1 MANYSELM
9 CEAIDLIVKQRL
21 TQIQYDQTQICTIVD
36 DTRKQQGIYIVSN
49 GSARFEAYGDD
60 TYRLNDSVYVN
71 IPNGDMNEQ
80 KFIQGKRTNRNAN
93 EPFIY
98 NNPFSTFIDIT
109 GNIAN
114 ARVTTGLIANES
126 VADGD
131 ETKVLLIPDREESLT
146 GYTRLALKAKFQ
158 TSGLSPYS
166 TNDGQ
171 KIVVSG
177 DYGLRLRVSA
187 AVEGAAADD
196 EDAYYDF
203 YLNTQNMTGNP
214 YQFTSWFEQGIV
226 FNLEGIKTVK
236 KIALEFYQ
244 KSGSFKIVDDSNR
257 PVDSEPNLKVKEVS
271 IQFGYD
277 TSEFNDEKVMI
288 YTLGSQNYKR
298 PSIQASAN
306 DQNSKTINLRWIH
319 RKDNNNFISVAETGP
334 SKLTNYEIHWYRYQ
348 LGKASADRYS
358 GVYWTNFGIQKVDAD
373 GNISYEPQNNKLGFM
388 SNTFV
393 PDYNLVQEQIKAII
407 IYNNK
412 PYASNILTFTN
423 DEEIVNKPTLD
434 AIARGSALSI
444 WCDDDTYGNYLIYQL
459 GNRLIDNMQSKK
471 IRTFSLK
478 FNLPNNDE
486 TVSSLTE
493 AEKIT
498 WYIPAG
504 NTMIVIDD
512 APEPQDDQY
521 IITYERPQ
529 EGEETNITTTLPYR
543 ISGYYSQSKNN
554 NTVRCEILRDGVTY
568 TAVKELT
575 FGIQGTSGTDVTL
588 VLDFDNGVS
597 AFTTGSNDAVIVT
610 ARLYDYE
617 NKEIKNIDEYKI
629 EWYWVGNDEAEPVI
643 GNKYEINSSNI
654 PSSDYRVLKA
664 IIKKWGDGTPLEAY
678 LPVPARSSNEYLYI
692 SGPDIIQYNNQG
704 YYESSYRDPIVLYKK
719 NENGSIK
726 ELRGKDITIE
736 ANTKNAFA
744 PQVLPVQYGKLTG
757 EHILQP
763 LKMFVKDGI
772 TNFVY
777 NIKVNN
783 NTVWSQPVFIYQ
795 NRYPSQIINDWD
807 GKLIVDENEN
817 YVAAAQVIAGTKED
831 NKFTGVVLG
840 DCTTES
846 DNFLSNKIGLYGFS
860 KGVQSFGFREDGTA
874 FIGKAGIGRI
884 EFDGEKGI
892 IESGIY
898 KDNQNDK
905 RGMRID
911 LTGSYNNVG
920 ELVTAPG
927 ITAYDFTLYA
937 DGSNYPG
944 RMIKLT
950 TESFTE
956 ENGIALQIGSVY
968 TKDNKTVDNRFMV
981 AWDGSIVA
989 NKGTFK
995 GTIEAEE
1002 GTIGGFDG
1010 WTIKKGLI
1018 YDATKKVVLAS
1029 KAADKLDSNFGSWI
1043 TKAGIYTSYGQIG
1056 NWVIGDYNNYSGSLY
1071 AQNYNGYTTILNPG
1085 YIQTGNIYTQTTIE
1099 GGKITNQRLR
1109 AQGNYLKLLKTTID
1123 GGVIETDSIT
1133 ATEGKIGGWEI
1144 DNVSLYNTDKNLI
1157 LHSSEGLTLN
1167 KTKILGTQIEQF
1179 YLTTYKTED
1188 KSTAVYSIE
1197 LGTEVGCQLG
1207 STKTYIKIERPDVI
1221 NLQLGP
1227 GQLGIGYYEPGTIP
1241 GPGLTIGFNSNYELS
1256 FTKQLWY
1263 QVNSNLFYEYLH
1275 TGNIASYLVFQ

>member
-36 DTRKQQGIYIVSN
+36 DTRKQEGIYIVSN

-114 ARVTTGLIANES
+114 ARVTTGLIANEP
-126 VADGD
+126 AAEGD

-158 TSGLSPYS
+158 TPGLSPYS

-177 DYGLRLRVSA
+177 EYGLRLRVFA
-187 AVEGAAADD
+187 TVEGAAADD
-196 EDAYYDF
+196 KDAFYDF

-257 PVDSEPNLKVKEVS
+257 PVDNEPNLKVKEVS

-288 YTLGSQNYKR
+288 YTLGSQNYKK
-298 PSIQASAN
+298 PNTQASIG

-334 SKLTNYEIHWYRYQ
+334 SKLTNYEIRWYRYQ
-348 LGKASADRYS
+348 LGKASADPYS
-358 GVYWTNFGIQKVDAD
+358 GVYWTNFGIQKIDAD
-373 GNISYEPQNNKLGFM
+373 GNVSYEPQNNTLGFM

-498 WYIPAG
+498 WYIPAK
-504 NTMIVIDD
+504 NTMIVMDNV
-512 APEPQDDQY
+512 PEPQDDQY
-521 IITYERPQ
+521 IITYERPR
-529 EGEETNITTTLPYR
+529 EGEETNIITTLPYR
-543 ISGYYSQSKNN
+543 IDGYYSQSKNN

-597 AFTTGSNDAVIVT
+597 ARTVGSDDAVIAT

-617 NKEIKNIDEYKI
+617 NKEIDISQYTL
-629 EWYWVGNDEAEPVI
+629 EWYWDGREDI
-643 GNKYEINSSNI
+643 RLGSGIKYELPKLSSMDTN
-654 PSSDYRVLKA
+654 YNVLKA
-664 IIKKWGDGTPLEAY
+664 KIIDWGDGAPLEAY
-678 LPVPARSSNEYLYI
+678 LPVPTRVSTDYLYI

-704 YYESSYRDPIVLYKK
+704 YYENSYRDPIILYKK
-719 NENGSIK
+719 NENDSIE
-726 ELRGKDITIE
+726 ELRGENITIE
-736 ANTKNAFA
+736 ANTTNNFA
-744 PQVLPVQYGKLTG
+744 PKVLTVKYGDLTG
-757 EHILQP
+757 EYILQP
-763 LKMFVKDGI
+763 LKMFIKDGI

-777 NIKVNN
+777 NIKVNG

-807 GKLIVDENEN
+807 GQLIVDNNKN
-817 YVAAAQVIAGTKED
+817 YVASAQIIAGKKEI
-831 NKFTGVVLG
+831 NSNNANVFTGVVLG

-846 DNFLSNKIGLYGFS
+846 DDSLSNKIGLYGFS
-860 KGVQSFGFREDGTA
+860 KGEQSFGFREDGTA
-874 FIGKAGIGRI
+874 FIGKAGVGRI
-884 EFDGEKGI
+884 EFDGERGI
-892 IESGIY
+892 IQSSLYDE
-898 KDNQNDK
+898 DNIS
-905 RGMRID
+905 RGMIID
-911 LTGSYNNVG
+911 LTGSKNNNWI
-920 ELVTAPG
+920 PS
-927 ITAYDFTLYA
+927 ITAYDFTLEA
-937 DGSNYPG
+937 DGYNTPNDGKYFK
-944 RMIKLT
+944 IT
-950 TESFTE
+950 TSTFGQP
-956 ENGIALQIGSVY
+956 NGKALQIGTGTNEFNVL
-968 TKDNKTVDNRFMV
+968 
-981 AWDGSIVA
+981 WDGTVNA
-989 NKGTFK
+989 NNGTFK
-995 GTIEAEE
+995 GKIEAGTGSKIAGWEIDE
-1002 GTIGGFDG
+1002 GAIHSGNTYLVNNKGHEGKIEGIYTSSGTIGGWTINAYGLTSGSTALYSSSYAGFTGAAIVADSGRLGGWQIDSNGLYNQTISGFIPGIGFVTESTIRLNSFDG
-1010 WTIKKGLI
+1010 TITTKGVICNGTVNTNNLI
-1018 YDATKKVVLAS
+1018 TTGAIDFRNNSNINVGYFGQ
-1029 KAADKLDSNFGSWI
+1029 ADSWNNGGV
-1043 TKAGIYTSYGQIG
+1043 GIGLTNNLYLVHLTQNGCFLKHTLGQTYTSYAQIG
-1056 NWVIGDYNNYSGSLY
+1056 IANY
-1071 AQNYNGYTTILNPG
+1071 
-1085 YIQTGNIYTQTTIE
+1085 
-1099 GGKITNQRLR
+1099 
-1109 AQGNYLKLLKTTID
+1109 
-1123 GGVIETDSIT
+1123 T
-1133 ATEGKIGGWEI
+1133 ATLKAGDVNISVNGQ
-1144 DNVSLYNTDKNLI
+1144 S
-1157 LHSSEGLTLN
+1157 
-1167 KTKILGTQIEQF
+1167 KTCTVNGSNII
-1179 YLTTYKTED
+1179 TEA
-1188 KSTAVYSIE
+1188 S
-1197 LGTEVGCQLG
+1197 
-1207 STKTYIKIERPDVI
+1207 
-1221 NLQLGP
+1221 
-1227 GQLGIGYYEPGTIP
+1227 
-1241 GPGLTIGFNSNYELS
+1241 
-1256 FTKQLWY
+1256 
-1263 QVNSNLFYEYLH
+1263 
-1275 TGNIASYLVFQ
+1275 IASYLVFQ

>member
-36 DTRKQQGIYIVSN
+36 DTKKQQGIYIVSN

-80 KFIQGKRTNRNAN
+80 KFIQGKRTNRNIN

-114 ARVTTGLIANES
+114 ARVTTGLIANEP
-126 VADGD
+126 ATEGD
-131 ETKVLLIPDREESLT
+131 ETAVLLIPDREENLT

-158 TSGLSPYS
+158 TPGLSPYS

-177 DYGLRLRVSA
+177 DYGLRLRVYA
-187 AVEGAAADD
+187 TVEGAAV
-196 EDAYYDF
+196 EEGEGAYYDF

-226 FNLEGIKTVK
+226 FNLEGIKTIK

-257 PVDSEPNLKVKEVS
+257 PIDNEPNLKVKEVS

-288 YTLGSQNYKR
+288 YTLGSQNYKK
-298 PSIQASAN
+298 PNTQASIG

-319 RKDNNNFISVAETGP
+319 RKENNNFISVAETGP
-334 SKLTNYEIHWYRYQ
+334 SKLTNYEIRWYRYQ
-348 LGKASADRYS
+348 LGKASADPYS
-358 GVYWTNFGIQKVDAD
+358 GVYWTNFGIQKIDAD
-373 GNISYEPQNNKLGFM
+373 GNVSYEPQNNTLGFM

-459 GNRLIDNMQSKK
+459 GNKLIDNMQSKK

-498 WYIPAG
+498 WYIPAE
-504 NTMIVIDD
+504 NTMIVMDD
-512 APEPQDDQY
+512 VPEPQDDQY

-529 EGEETNITTTLPYR
+529 EGEETSIVTTLHYR

-597 AFTTGSNDAVIVT
+597 ARTVGSDDAVIAT

-617 NKEIKNIDEYKI
+617 NKEIDISQYTL
-629 EWYWVGNDEAEPVI
+629 EWYWDGKENTKLGSGI
-643 GNKYEINSSNI
+643 KYELPRLGSMDTNYN
-654 PSSDYRVLKA
+654 VLKA
-664 IIKKWGDGTPLEAY
+664 KITDWGDGVPLEAY
-678 LPVPARSSNEYLYI
+678 LPVPTRVSADYLYI

-704 YYESSYRDPIVLYKK
+704 YYENSYRDPIILYKK
-719 NENGSIK
+719 NENGSIE
-726 ELRGKDITIE
+726 ELHGENIAIE
-736 ANTKNAFA
+736 ANTTNNFA
-744 PQVLPVQYGKLTG
+744 PKVLTVKYGDLTG
-757 EHILQP
+757 EYILQP
-763 LKMFVKDGI
+763 LKMFVTDGI

-777 NIKVNN
+777 NIKING

-807 GKLIVDENEN
+807 GQLIVDNDKN
-817 YVAAAQVIAGTKED
+817 YVASAQIIAGKKEI
-831 NKFTGVVLG
+831 NSSNANVFTGVVLG

-846 DNFLSNKIGLYGFS
+846 DNSLSNKIGLYGFS
-860 KGVQSFGFREDGTA
+860 KGEQSFGFREDGTA
-874 FIGKAGIGRI
+874 FIGKAGVGRI

-892 IESGIY
+892 IQSSLYDEDNISRGIV
-898 KDNQNDK
+898 
-905 RGMRID
+905 ID
-911 LTGSYNNVG
+911 LTGSNNNNWI
-920 ELVTAPG
+920 PS
-927 ITAYDFTLYA
+927 ITAYDFTLEA
-937 DGSNYPG
+937 DGYNTPNDGKYFK
-944 RMIKLT
+944 IT
-950 TESFTE
+950 TSTFGQL
-956 ENGIALQIGSVY
+956 NGKALQIGSG
-968 TKDNKTVDNRFMV
+968 DNEFNVF
-981 AWDGSIVA
+981 WDGTVNA
-989 NKGTFK
+989 NNGTFK
-995 GTIEAEE
+995 GTIEAKE
-1002 GTIGGFDG
+1002 G
-1010 WTIKKGLI
+1010 
-1018 YDATKKVVLAS
+1018 S
-1029 KAADKLDSNFGSWI
+1029 
-1043 TKAGIYTSYGQIG
+1043 
-1056 NWVIGDYNNYSGSLY
+1056 
-1071 AQNYNGYTTILNPG
+1071 
-1085 YIQTGNIYTQTTIE
+1085 
-1099 GGKITNQRLR
+1099 
-1109 AQGNYLKLLKTTID
+1109 
-1123 GGVIETDSIT
+1123 
-1133 ATEGKIGGWEI
+1133 IGGWEI
-1144 DNVSLYNTDKNLI
+1144 DE
-1157 LHSSEGLTLN
+1157 EGLKKGNTAITPTGISGMIISGGSISGAVISADQLTATN
-1167 KTKILGTQIEQF
+1167 GQIGTWSID
-1179 YLTTYKTED
+1179 TYGL
-1188 KSTAVYSIE
+1188 YS
-1197 LGTEVGCQLG
+1197 G
-1207 STKTYIKIERPDVI
+1207 STYIYPSGISGMAISGGSISGATISSGYGNNSTTISQGSINTNSINVNGYVSINNGSALFGYLPSSNDSAINGNAFTDGKYAVHITTNGIFFKRYVAQPNLYAQIGIANKSASMISGDYGIVVNGETGICTANGSKIITE
-1221 NLQLGP
+1221 
-1227 GQLGIGYYEPGTIP
+1227 
-1241 GPGLTIGFNSNYELS
+1241 
-1256 FTKQLWY
+1256 
-1263 QVNSNLFYEYLH
+1263 
-1275 TGNIASYLVFQ
+1275 ASITQYLVFQ